1 MRLWPL
7 ALLTSGLLAGCAGN
21 LADYVGPRPEIV
33 TPQLTR
39 YGLDAEQTQCV
50 ATRLAEGLTPL
61 QLRQFVR
68 YAEVLQEGYFDPP
81 RLTPR
86 DLMHVASS
94 MEDPQIR
101 LELSR
106 ATEGCQVAVAPVEA
120 APPVVTEPAQARSDP
135 RNPPAPAWLNLGAA
149 PTGQSIA
156 VDAATL
162 VQEGTIRHAWVRLTN
177 PDATEP
183 TDVSYL
189 LRLDCTARTLEALA
203 HRRQDAAGAVTE
215 YHEYARDAEGPL
227 PIEGGTVMEIA
238 YLALCT

>member
-1 MRLWPL
+1 MRLPVTVL
-7 ALLTSGLLAGCAGN
+7 VYGLLAGCAGN
-21 LADYVGPRPEIV
+21 VADYVGPRTDIV
-33 TPQLTR
+33 SPQLAR
-39 YGLDAEQTQCV
+39 YGFAPDEMQCV
-50 ATRLAEGLTPL
+50 SQRLATGLTPL
-61 QLRQFVR
+61 QLRQLVR
-68 YAEVLQEGYFDPP
+68 FAGAVSQGYYDPA

-86 DLMHVASS
+86 DLAHVAST

-101 LELSR
+101 LELDR
-106 ATEGCQVAVAPVEA
+106 ATQGCGAGIVTVEA
-120 APPVVTEPAQARSDP
+120 PPPTSAPAGPNAAP
-135 RNPPAPAWLNLGAA
+135 RPPAWLNLGAA

-162 VQEGTIRHAWVRLTN
+162 VQEGNVRRAWVRLTN
-177 PDATEP
+177 PDETAP

-189 LRLDCTARTLEALA
+189 LVMDCAGRTLEALA

-215 YHEYARDAEGPL
+215 HHEYARDAEGPV